1 MYTPRFLCFISILA
15 PLNGLWTFFYSTS
28 HVISTSRCSVL
39 WYSSFVWLKA
49 SAKWRNANVNVPLLR
64 VNPQCTPMG
73 TAVNGWV
80 MKHYWLPPSTMKAHQ
95 REEAKD
101 HQHPRQTSIY
111 AHTTPIPVLAE
122 NCLLSVTL
130 CITSILLQVLKTLTP
145 GHKTA
150 EAFQSIQL
158 FTNVHS
164 KNHSV
169 VI

>member
-1 MYTPRFLCFISILA
+1 MWLCVSKYYLDNCIIMYTPRFLCFISILA
-15 PLNGLWTFFYSTS
+15 PLNGLWTLYYSTS

-95 REEAKD
+95 REEGKRSSASETDKHLRPHD
-101 HQHPRQTSIY
+101 SNPCPSWKLSSKHHTLYHLYTSSSAQDTYPR
-111 AHTTPIPVLAE
+111 P
-122 NCLLSVTL
+122 
-130 CITSILLQVLKTLTP
+130 
-145 GHKTA
+145 
-150 EAFQSIQL
+150 
-158 FTNVHS
+158 
-164 KNHSV
+164 
-169 VI
+169 